1 MASGT
6 IKTIQFSTK
15 KADELAKVFPAEST
29 KFLASGWG
37 LTENSPRGGDFSPD
51 LKIVEME
58 FDENDL
64 VVKGHPTDPERILVA
79 NHWNPFNGQKSTGRG
94 DSGGNEIKIEIIMH
108 NNCL

>member
-37 LTENSPRGGDFSPD
+37 LTENSPRGGVPNSTA
-51 LKIVEME
+51 E
-58 FDENDL
+58 
-64 VVKGHPTDPERILVA
+64 VVTSKNIALYV
-79 NHWNPFNGQKSTGRG
+79 
-94 DSGGNEIKIEIIMH
+94 SGSH
-108 NNCL
+108 F

>member
-6 IKTIQFSTK
+6 IETIQFSTK

-37 LTENSPRGGDFSPD
+37 HTENSPRGGDFSPD

-58 FDENDL
+58 FDESDL
-64 VVKGHPTDPERILVA
+64 VVKGHPTDPERILIA

-94 DSGGNEIKIEIIMH
+94 DSGGNEIKIV
-108 NNCL
+108 